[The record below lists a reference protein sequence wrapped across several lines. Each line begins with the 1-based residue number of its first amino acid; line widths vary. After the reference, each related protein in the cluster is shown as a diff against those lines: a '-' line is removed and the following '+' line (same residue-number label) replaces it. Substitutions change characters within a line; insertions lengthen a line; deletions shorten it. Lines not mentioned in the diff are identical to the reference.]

1 MKYPWT
7 DSQNDVWADSVE
19 YSWGPTTSGSESDE
33 NTLILPPFRTE
44 IVFSISEVT
53 GSIIIELPTFVIEEN
68 FVFSDFHM
76 GYPYPIDTV
85 NKYRM
90 KRVMGIAIKNIR
102 SFNHASKEYVELLSK
117 PDNTFEEGSIKSFTT
132 LSS

>member
-44 IVFSISEVT
+44 IVFSVSEVT
-53 GSIIIELPTFVIEEN
+53 GSIIIELPFLSTTEYFTLKSAHIG
-68 FVFSDFHM
+68 FRYS
-76 GYPYPIDTV
+76 IDSV
-85 NKYRM
+85 NRFRM
-90 KRVMGIAIKNIR
+90 KKLIGIEIKNVKSYNRVSEDYIT
-102 SFNHASKEYVELLSK
+102 LLSR
-117 PDNTFEEGSIKSFTT
+117 PDNDFEEGSILSFRI
-132 LSS
+132 